1 MLPRSPSPPPCQPNL
16 AAAAPDQRPS
26 PSLAPPTGSDGYGF
40 WYRLLDYPEGPS
52 YTGSI
57 RPRFTALA
65 SAAFDS
71 NTAHSAAYFG
81 MRIHPD
87 FFPPVGN
94 ARALAWR
101 MTTTINA
108 RV

>member
-1 MLPRSPSPPPCQPNL
+1 
-16 AAAAPDQRPS
+16 
-26 PSLAPPTGSDGYGF
+26 
-40 WYRLLDYPEGPS
+40 
-52 YTGSI
+52 
-57 RPRFTALA
+57 
-65 SAAFDS
+65 
-71 NTAHSAAYFG
+71 